1 MRMAERDRPV
11 YCAQCGSIVHPEHNF
26 CGVCGARVPLNAPDD
41 APDDAPTQEMP
52 TLGNPPP
59 SATARD
65 SNLRLAMLIGAGV
78 VLVLVLGVGSV
89 AALNLLRGDAHS
101 PMASNQG
108 ETPAGA
114 SDTTQPDQ
122 NAQKGEKE
130 PPPEEAPGSAL
141 NYRTFTDDTGALS
154 VEMPSGWET
163 VNDEGVS
170 VTVVDA
176 QGLVVDQEGAGTEIT
191 AAPDIDAWEN
201 FEGAGTS
208 LIVVKSL
215 AQRFTDDQLIDAVPL
230 LNFFYLHCA
239 AGDRED
245 LDRPGYSGRVQAW
258 SECGLGI
265 PTYYTLSASPEGR
278 ACAVIAQI
286 GVAGEADR
294 DAARHILDTFEVDC
308 GRATSQP
315 LASPSASAS
324 SSASPESSA
333 AASVSR
339 ESSASASGSASA
351 SPCPPGSMQNAAGN
365 TCTDLQTGEIVRET
379 PLPNNPDTNPCP
391 EMWALNE
398 HGRCEEIPFP

>member
-11 YCAQCGSIVHPEHNF
+11 HCAQCGSIVHPEHNF
-26 CGVCGARVPLNAPDD
+26 CGVCGARVPLNALDD

-52 TLGNPPP
+52 TLGYPPP

-65 SNLRLAMLIGAGV
+65 RNLRLAMLIGTGV

-89 AALNLLRGDAHS
+89 AALNLRLH
-101 PMASNQG
+101 G
-108 ETPAGA
+108 ETPAGT

-122 NAQKGEKE
+122 NAQKGQKE
-130 PPPEEAPGSAL
+130 PPPGSAL

-170 VTVVDA
+170 VKVVDA
-176 QGLVVDQEGAGTEIT
+176 QGLVVDQEGAGTAIS
-191 AAPDIDAWEN
+191 AAPDIDAWKN

-208 LIVVKSL
+208 LIVVKNL
-215 AQRFTDDQLIDAVPL
+215 AQRFTDDQLIEAVPL

-258 SECGLGI
+258 SECDLGI

-278 ACAVIAQI
+278 ACAVIGQI
-286 GVAGEADR
+286 GVTDEADR
-294 DAARHILDTFEVDC
+294 DAARHILETFEVDC
-308 GRATSQP
+308 GRVTSQP
-315 LASPSASAS
+315 LATPSASAS
-324 SSASPESSA
+324 SPASASVEATDAPAEALPESSA
-333 AASVSR
+333 PASVPASP
-339 ESSASASGSASA
+339 SAPASASGAA
-351 SPCPPGSMQNAAGN
+351 TYGNPANDPQLAPGESPLEREPARAGDAAHPGK
-365 TCTDLQTGEIVRET
+365 R
-379 PLPNNPDTNPCP
+379 
-391 EMWALNE
+391 W
-398 HGRCEEIPFP
+398 